1 MILVMARPRSDERTL
16 SQEEFE
22 TELETALTAL
32 NRAENVF
39 TDVESNIAQ
48 FLLELG
54 LSRQAFLRMVPYI
67 TDSLPDIPTTS
78 EEDVYRIYQER
89 KRLRTELQGLQ
100 QEVSHMD
107 GELLVEQTSA
117 LNTNDK

>member
-1 MILVMARPRSDERTL
+1 MILVMARPRSDEHTL

>member
-1 MILVMARPRSDERTL
+1 MILVMARPRSDEHTL

-100 QEVSHMD
+100 QQVSHMD